1 MIDCQ
6 RYRAAVLLVLAA
18 ALGLPA
24 SAPAQ
29 TDCTIPGQNLFVR
42 NTMQDIYLWYRELP
56 DPNTAL
62 FDSPEAYLDA
72 IRFRPLD
79 DGFSYITT
87 EEATDAFFSE
97 SQFIGFGMGL
107 KFESQEMRITEVFPG
122 SPAFAAGL
130 RRGYRIDAI
139 NGVTVADLIASGEV
153 GGAFG
158 PTEVGVAATI
168 RFRDRGGAEGEVRMT
183 KQVVTIPTVSD
194 TRVFDVDGRKV
205 GYLVFR
211 NFVKPSVRALAA
223 AFVQLRREGA
233 KELVLDLRYNGGGLI
248 SVSQM
253 LGGLVG
259 GDDTAEETFVRFVH
273 NDKNSHRDLTLLFP
287 ALAYALDL
295 QRVVVITTGASASA
309 SELVINSLRP
319 FMPVT
324 VVGDTTYGKP
334 VGQYGY
340 RFCGKVLF
348 PVSFTSRNARNEGD
362 FFGGIPADCP
372 AADDLEHD
380 LGDGNEAS
388 LSESLSFVAT
398 GECGG
403 AAAASSARARAA
415 AAPRRGV
422 TRDGWRQLVGAY

>member
-1 MIDCQ
+1 MTDCQ
-6 RYRAAVLLVLAA
+6 RHRTAVLLVLA
-18 ALGLPA
+18 LGIPA
-24 SAPAQ
+24 SARAQ

-42 NTMQDIYLWYRELP
+42 NTLQDIYLWYRELP

-62 FDSPEAYLDA
+62 FDSPEEYLEA
-72 IRFRPLD
+72 VRFRPLD

-87 EEATDAFFSE
+87 EAATDAFFSD
-97 SQFIGFGMGL
+97 SQFIGFGIGL
-107 KFESQEMRITEVFPG
+107 KFEGQEMRITEVFSG
-122 SPAFAAGL
+122 SPASEAGL

-139 NGVTVADLIASGEV
+139 NGVSVADLIASGEL

-158 PTEVGVAATI
+158 PTEVGVSATI
-168 RFRDRGGAEGEVRMT
+168 RFRDLSGAEGEVRMK
-183 KQVVTIPTVSD
+183 KQLVTIPTVSD
-194 TRVFDVDGRKV
+194 TRVFEVDGRKV

-211 NFVKPSVRALAA
+211 NFVQPSVRALTS

-233 KELVLDLRYNGGGLI
+233 TELVLDLRYNGGGLI
-248 SVSQM
+248 SVAQQ

-259 GDDTAEETFVRFVH
+259 GARTAEETFVRFVH
-273 NDKNSHRDLTLLFP
+273 NDKNTHRDLTLLFP
-287 ALAYALDL
+287 ELLSALNLKRA
-295 QRVVVITTGASASA
+295 VVITTRSSASA

-348 PVSFTSRNARNEGD
+348 PVSFTSRNAKNKGD

-372 AADDLEHD
+372 APDDLERD
-380 LGDGNEAS
+380 LGDSAEAS
-388 LSESLSFVAT
+388 LAEGLQYIVT
-398 GECGG
+398 GACS
-403 AAAASSARARAA
+403 AASSARVRAA
-415 AAPRRGV
+415 ASPRRPV
-422 TRDGWRQLVGAY
+422 TRDAWRQLVGAY